1 MITKAQKI
9 KQLLDKEGL
18 SKKATKSI
26 KDKVKILEANQIIT
40 K

>member
-1 MITKAQKI
+1 MDKTQKI

-18 SKKATKSI
+18 NPKVKKSI
-26 KDKVKILEANQIIT
+26 KDKVKVLETNQTIN